1 MMELSTGYLEFQQLD
16 DEVVAI
22 AEDFHASG
30 IDTVYVTFGFAC
42 QCDNLVQSEDV
53 PVPTSQ
59 LVRFV
64 ANCEAD
70 GTFELGESN
79 LYIQG
84 GGLKFLLCHER
95 DIHCSGEESP
105 SLMAVRRRWTREYEY
120 SSERR
125 SGGQWHRPTGRT
137 KDSRNA

>member
-1 MMELSTGYLEFQQLD
+1 MIELNTGYLDFEQLD

-22 AEDFHASG
+22 AEDFHAFG
-30 IDTVYVTFGFAC
+30 IDTVYVTFGIFC
-42 QCDNLVQSEDV
+42 QCDNLAQSEDV
-53 PVPTSQ
+53 SVPTSQ
-59 LVRFV
+59 LVRFI
-64 ANCEAD
+64 ATCEVD

-79 LYIQG
+79 LYIEG

-105 SLMAVRRRWTREYEY
+105 SLMAVRRRWAREYRH
-120 SSERR
+120 SCERR
-125 SGGQWHRPTGRT
+125 SGGQWHRLTGRP